1 MGAVSRSPLASP
13 RPQRNNPNPWY
24 TGCAFLKRAIVPAF
38 SANDDKAF
46 SAAGPQSALELIAG
60 QPRVTLGKWPTPLE
74 RRGDGAIWIKR
85 DDLSGFGRG
94 GAKARKLE
102 YLLGYIER
110 NGYDEIITV
119 TGNVTNLVFDL
130 RVAAAARGLRTR
142 ILIFDHP
149 CATRADREAL
159 FAAVREHVELLESR
173 ALRATAAAVAAW
185 TACRRRG
192 GHPFLLLPGAA
203 HPASVVGNACGLL
216 ELGGQLMAMGKRAAT
231 VFITVATGTTA
242 AELLLGAAMLA
253 RNGGPRIRIV
263 GVAID
268 RAPLFM
274 ATLALIRWTE
284 RRLKLTHPVP
294 RTDLELIGPGPVR
307 FAGRDPSVVALC
319 ERIDAEYGIALD
331 PIFGG
336 RTWAAM
342 EQARADRVRA
352 YDEPMIF
359 WHCGFTAEWR
369 AFMRPASGS

>member
-1 MGAVSRSPLASP
+1 M
-13 RPQRNNPNPWY
+13 
-24 TGCAFLKRAIVPAF
+24 PAF
-38 SANDDKAF
+38 TANDHTTFQATRPR
-46 SAAGPQSALELIAG
+46 SVLERLAG
-60 QPRVTLGKWPTPLE
+60 QPRVALGKWPTPLE
-74 RRGDGAIWIKR
+74 RYSGRAIWIKR

-142 ILIFDHP
+142 ILIVNYP
-149 CATRADREAL
+149 RATREDREAL
-159 FAAVREHVELLESR
+159 FAPVREHAELLESGASR
-173 ALRATAAAVAAW
+173 AAAAAAAAW
-185 TACRRRG
+185 AACRRRG

-216 ELGGQLMAMGKRAAT
+216 ELGDQLTSIGKRAAT
-231 VFITVATGTTA
+231 VFITVATGTSVA
-242 AELLLGAAMLA
+242 GLLLGATMLA
-253 RNGGPRIRIV
+253 RCGGPRIRIV
-263 GVAID
+263 GVAVD
-268 RAPLFM
+268 RAPLV
-274 ATLALIRWTE
+274 ATTLALIRWTE
-284 RRLKLTHPVP
+284 RRLKLQHRVP
-294 RTDLELIGPGPVR
+294 RAELLLLGPGPVR
-307 FAGRDPSVVALC
+307 FAGRDPSVAALC
-319 ERIDAEYGIALD
+319 ERIAAQYGIALD

-342 EQARADRVRA
+342 EQALADSRRA

-369 AFMRPASGS
+369 ALTRTAAGSALGVS